1 MDFKDQWD
9 LEAAMKV
16 LEHKTVDSKLW
27 AEAVEWLM
35 LYGPPEIQKLLMEA
49 SAHATATSFPEL
61 QPTGYTAD
69 GQPMYDVAYLAKEL
83 GISEDEVRIIIEE
96 KEKQHKEQSL
106 IQGTPTTIH

>member
-1 MDFKDQWD
+1 MNFKDEWD
-9 LEAAMKV
+9 LETAMKV

-35 LYGPPEIQKLLMEA
+35 LYGPPEIQQLLIEA
-49 SAHATATSFPEL
+49 SAHATATSFPDL
-61 QPTGYTAD
+61 QPTGYTTD
-69 GQPMYDVAYLAKEL
+69 GQPMYDVTNLAEQL

-96 KEKQHKEQSL
+96 KEKQHKAQSL

>member
-1 MDFKDQWD
+1 MSFKDEWD

-35 LYGPPEIQKLLMEA
+35 LYGPPEIQQLLLEA
-49 SAHATATSFPEL
+49 SAHATAKSFPEL
-61 QPTGYTAD
+61 QPTGYTTD
-69 GQPMYDVAYLAKEL
+69 GQPMYDVTTLAKQL
-83 GISEDEVRIIIEE
+83 GISEDEVRVIIEE
-96 KEKQHKEQSL
+96 KEKQHKEQSV